1 MLFVARGRSLTAL
14 TMIAGITVA
23 ACSGGPQLPSLST
36 AALPKIALGESG
48 IVSAGSTEVY
58 SRIAS
63 GANRCWFGGGGRLR
77 RSYIMHADADSQQ
90 RGGAVEIV
98 IHERAVDQPKI
109 WGFKAYRIAISEAG
123 GQSVVSVEN
132 SRMPEQEEQLM
143 RTEVLR
149 WADGKEDCAVPP
161 VLETPPEPAP
171 KTKGKAK
178 K

>member
-1 MLFVARGRSLTAL
+1 MQVVARKRSLTAL
-14 TMIAGITVA
+14 TVIATATGA
-23 ACSGGPQLPSLST
+23 ACSGGPQLPPLST
-36 AALPKIALGESG
+36 AALPKIAIGETG
-48 IVSAGSTEVY
+48 IVAAGSTAVY
-58 SRIAS
+58 ARIAS

-77 RSYIMHADADSQQ
+77 RSHIMHADAASEH

-109 WGFKAYRIAISEAG
+109 WGFKAYRISISETS

-132 SRMPEQEEQLM
+132 ARMPEQEEQRM

-161 VLETPPEPAP
+161 VLEAPPEPAP
-171 KTKGKAK
+171 KAKTTAK